1 VEQAHRNISVLS
13 ELGRE
18 MSASLDM
25 ETTMQTLYRHVNHL
39 MNAQIFGIG
48 FVREDEGVIDF
59 PFAIE
64 GACVPCLTSAGW
76 ISPTSWPCGA

>member
-18 MSASLDM
+18 MSATLDM
-25 ETTMQTLYRHVNHL
+25 ETTMQTLYRHVHHL

-48 FVREDEGVIDF
+48 FVREDE
-59 PFAIE
+59 A
-64 GACVPCLTSAGW
+64 
-76 ISPTSWPCGA
+76 